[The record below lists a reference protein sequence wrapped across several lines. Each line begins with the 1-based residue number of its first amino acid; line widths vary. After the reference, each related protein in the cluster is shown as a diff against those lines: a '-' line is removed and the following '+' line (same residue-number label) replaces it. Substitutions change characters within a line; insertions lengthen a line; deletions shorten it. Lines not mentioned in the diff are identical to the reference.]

1 MKNEKKKTVLYL
13 DDWKIAHDTGKF
25 IFSDDGNMF

>member
-1 MKNEKKKTVLYL
+1 MKNEKKPVLYL